1 MVRLVDKYKSE
12 ADMITKTLMT
22 LAVVSNI
29 DYDTL
34 LDMTPN
40 ERNILVEVIKEKR
53 KAENPGTNTQEYL

>member
-1 MVRLVDKYKSE
+1 
-12 ADMITKTLMT
+12 MT